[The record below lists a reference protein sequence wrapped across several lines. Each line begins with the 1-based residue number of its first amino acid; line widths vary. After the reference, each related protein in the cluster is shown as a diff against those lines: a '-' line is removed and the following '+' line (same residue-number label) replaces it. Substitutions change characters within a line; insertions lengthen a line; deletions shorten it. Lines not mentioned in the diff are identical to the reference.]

1 MRGMYDMI
9 CVQVKQTDIEIISFE
24 IVIRFLQFI
33 LITLE
38 YSQLLLSILCLIVFL
53 LIKKNDK
60 K

>member
-1 MRGMYDMI
+1 MYDMI